1 MLKPHI
7 EWNFVTLYH
16 YQLLYNIYQYISIL
30 HFITVSDHIAYVDAC
45 LAFICVCTCIHVFT
59 CFYCKL
65 FDEQPWYRVL
75 GFLVVGVV
83 QTDAQIGNSVLV
95 PSSSSSG
102 ILGLLPSTSPVWY
115 HRWWSNLGEFQRH
128 ENTTGLSYGLPR
140 FLMMRVSCLAMFISC
155 TGGRLVVFA
164 DWRCLMET
172 CTLQQPQLWPG
183 TLWWNCFFPSP
194 SLLRQLPENYSAFPD
209 ISGRLF
215 LKIHSDGFAAPL
227 QLVFLPFLTKFLMKG
242 LVRWVLP
249 VCYCMEYCPLEI
261 T

>member
-1 MLKPHI
+1 MYTRFYMLLLQAIWWATLVSRAWFPGGWCGPDGCADRQQRACSI
-7 EWNFVTLYH
+7 FFIFRNTGTTSINF
-16 YQLLYNIYQYISIL
+16 
-30 HFITVSDHIAYVDAC
+30 
-45 LAFICVCTCIHVFT
+45 
-59 CFYCKL
+59 
-65 FDEQPWYRVL
+65 
-75 GFLVVGVV
+75 
-83 QTDAQIGNSVLV
+83 
-95 PSSSSSG
+95 
-102 ILGLLPSTSPVWY
+102 PVWY

-128 ENTTGLSYGLPR
+128 ENAPGLSYGLPR

-155 TGGRLVVFA
+155 TGGRLVAFA
-164 DWRCLMET
+164 DWRCLVET

-194 SLLRQLPENYSAFPD
+194 SLLRQLPKNYSAFPG

-215 LKIHSDGFAAPL
+215 LKIHSDGFTAPL